1 MSYATCVI
9 SRNPFDL
16 HQREVRH
23 LAGPAPLYT
32 LALSEQVPFIILRNG
47 QAVLRRDWHETVRA
61 GDVVNVVV
69 LPAGGGGG
77 SDPLRLL
84 ATIAVLYFA
93 PQLAPELLSVVGASA
108 TAGNIALA
116 TAAITFAG
124 MSLVN
129 ALLPPQGL
137 PSSLR
142 QANLAAPSP
151 TYNLQ
156 AQGNLARL
164 EEAIPEHF
172 GRCIAFPDFA
182 ALPYLEYAGN
192 EQYLYQLLCIGRGEY
207 DIEAIRIEDTPITS
221 FAEITYEVVQPGG
234 SVTLFPSNVATSGE
248 VSGQE
253 LPGRRAATYSQSG
266 TTVTVT
272 LTDHGLGTG
281 RMVYL
286 DFTSGSATDG
296 EFTVASAP
304 TSSTFTVTAASSLTT
319 SGNVYVYTYIGPF
332 VANASGTDANALGI
346 DVVLPRGLY
355 SVVGS
360 SVESMSVT
368 YEVSAQEI
376 DDGGTP
382 VGSWVVLGTETI
394 SDATTTPQRRSARYG
409 LATHGRYR
417 VRVRRIDVQQTASTY
432 GHELWWGGLRAYL
445 PETRNFGDVTL
456 LAMRLRASNNLS
468 AQASRKVNVIC
479 TRKLPVW
486 NGSEWSAP
494 QATTSIAWA
503 LAYVARQALDD
514 ARIDLAALLALDA
527 VWRARGDKFN
537 GRFDS
542 AISLWEALSK
552 IAMAGRAKVFM
563 QGGVLRV
570 VRDETQATPVAL
582 FSMRNIVRGSFGIE
596 YMMPTAE
603 SADAV
608 EVSYFDEEYWA
619 PQRVL
624 CQLDGYTAD
633 KPARVDLFGVTSRT
647 QAFREGLYQAAS
659 NRYRRKLIRFATEM
673 EGFIP
678 SPGDLIVLQHDM
690 VAWGQHAEATAVA
703 TVTNLR
709 QWSQE
714 FDNAAWDKW
723 QVTVTSNATTAPDG
737 SSTADLVVENTANN
751 SHFIYAT
758 SAQNINVPLTFSVYL
773 KAAGRT
779 NVFVGM
785 FMHEVNGSINA
796 SIDLTTGQWSV
807 APNAGGAASNAGGR
821 IDKLPNG
828 WYRVSVWGVPGVT
841 AGSTVE
847 TRVQFEGH
855 YAYTGDGV
863 SGVYLWGAQLE
874 QADAPGGYVVTTNA
888 QRTTTVIITSESL
901 TFTAGQTH
909 YVGLRTK
916 GGGVE
921 GPLVATWAG
930 EQAIAVDGVT
940 GTVYAGDAYERT
952 HITFGPGEAW
962 RQPAKVVAI
971 KPRGLAQV
979 EIECVN
985 EDPSVHTAENGETA
999 PPIVTSQLTT
1009 LHTTPLIANLTCV
1022 SSPSDVTRALLT
1034 WTPAPGAERYEIE
1047 AANTFNP
1054 YSTDVSWTRLGD
1066 TTANNYS
1073 VTAIYGAA
1081 TSFRVRGVG
1090 LAAGPWYGV
1099 QFGDTADYMWTNP
1112 SALMWD
1118 RDGDGDV
1125 DATDN
1130 SALFWD

>member
-9 SRNPFDL
+9 SRNPFDM

-32 LALSEQVPFIILRNG
+32 LALNEQVPFIILRNG

-84 ATIAVLYFA
+84 AMIAVLYFA
-93 PQLAPELLSVVGASA
+93 PTLAPELLSVVGASA

-116 TAAITFAG
+116 TSAITFAG
-124 MSLVN
+124 MALVN

-207 DIEAIRIEDTPITS
+207 NIEAIRIEDTPVTS
-221 FAEITYEVVQPGG
+221 FAEITYEVVPPGG

-304 TSSTFTVTAASSLTT
+304 TGSTFTVTAASSLTT
-319 SGNVYVYTYIGPF
+319 SGNVDVYTYIGPF

-382 VGSWVVLGTETI
+382 IGSWAVLGTETI

-417 VRVRRIDVQQTASTY
+417 VRVRRTDVQQTASTY

-445 PETRNFGDVTL
+445 PETRDFGDVTL

-527 VWRARGDKFN
+527 VWQTRGDKFN
-537 GRFDS
+537 GRFES

-570 VRDETQATPVAL
+570 VRDEAQATPVAL
-582 FSMRNIVRGSFGIE
+582 FSMRNIVRGSFSVD
-596 YMMPTAE
+596 YLMPTVE

-608 EVSYFDEEYWA
+608 EVSYFDEAYWA

-678 SPGDLIVLQHDM
+678 SPGDLVAIQHDM
-690 VAWGQHAEATAVA
+690 VSWGQHAE
-703 TVTNLR
+703 
-709 QWSQE
+709 
-714 FDNAAWDKW
+714 
-723 QVTVTSNATTAPDG
+723 
-737 SSTADLVVENTANN
+737 VV
-751 SHFIYAT
+751 
-758 SAQNINVPLTFSVYL
+758 
-773 KAAGRT
+773 G
-779 NVFVGM
+779 
-785 FMHEVNGSINA
+785 
-796 SIDLTTGQWSV
+796 W
-807 APNAGGAASNAGGR
+807 NAGTKTLTLSDPMTFGAG
-821 IDKLPNG
+821 
-828 WYRVSVWGVPGVT
+828 
-841 AGSTVE
+841 
-847 TRVQFEGH
+847 
-855 YAYTGDGV
+855 
-863 SGVYLWGAQLE
+863 
-874 QADAPGGYVVTTNA
+874 
-888 QRTTTVIITSESL
+888 
-901 TFTAGQTH
+901 TH
-909 YVGLRTK
+909 YVALRTK
-916 GGGVE
+916 GGGVD
-921 GPLVATWAG
+921 GPYVATAG
-930 EQAIAVDGVT
+930 STAKELVLATTPAVT
-940 GTVYAGDAYERT
+940 PYAGDAYERT
-952 HITFGPGEAW
+952 HITFGPGETW

-1009 LHTTPLIANLTCV
+1009 LYTAPLITGLACV
-1022 SSPSDVTRALLT
+1022 SSPSDVARALMT

-1047 AANTFNP
+1047 AANTFDP